1 MLDTFP
7 KIKSKMKNIMKK
19 KKKKK
24 TTKFKTDYAMT
35 LYRNRNITHETYNS

>member
-19 KKKKK
+19 KKKENNEIQ
-24 TTKFKTDYAMT
+24 
-35 LYRNRNITHETYNS
+35 NRLCNDFI

>member
-35 LYRNRNITHETYNS
+35 LYRNRKDQRKRI

>member
-19 KKKKK
+19 KKK

-35 LYRNRNITHETYNS
+35 LYRNRKDQRKRI